1 MLDVRTMSK
10 SFGCLKAVSE
20 ASLTIS
26 EGSIVSLIGPNG
38 AGKTTLFALISGF
51 LKPDSGAVTFNG
63 AAITGQRPHQICHKG
78 LVRTFQVVQP
88 FAGLTVRENIAV
100 GAHTRVAGRAAALAA
115 AGEIAQLVGMGAQLD
130 QSAGDL
136 TIAGRKRLELARAL
150 ATGPKLLLLD
160 EVMAGLNATEIAD
173 LVAVV
178 RKIRDSG
185 VTIFLIEHVMQ
196 AVMSLSDYTYVLNH
210 GAMIAEGQPSQ
221 VTKDPNVIEAYL
233 GHGAAKRLLA
243 MEATADA

>member
-10 SFGCLKAVSE
+10 SFGGLKAVSE
-20 ASLTIS
+20 ASLTVS

-115 AGEIAQLVGMGAQLD
+115 AGEIAQLVGMATQLD

-173 LVAVV
+173 LMAVV

>member
-1 MLDVRTMSK
+1 MLDVRAMSK
-10 SFGCLKAVSE
+10 SFGGLKAVSE
-20 ASLTIS
+20 ASLTVS
-26 EGSIVSLIGPNG
+26 EGNIVSLIGPNG

-51 LKPDSGAVTFNG
+51 LKPDSGAVTFNDAG
-63 AAITGQRPHQICHKG
+63 IAGQRPHQICHQG

-100 GAHTRVAGRAAALAA
+100 GAHTRIAGRAAALAA
-115 AGEIAQLVGMGAQLD
+115 AGEIAQLVGMGTQLD
-130 QSAGDL
+130 QSAGAL

-150 ATGPKLLLLD
+150 ATGPRLLLLD

-173 LVAVV
+173 LVTVV

-233 GHGAAKRLLA
+233 GHGAAKRLLE
-243 MEATADA
+243 MEAGADA

>member
-1 MLDVRTMSK
+1 MSK
-10 SFGCLKAVSE
+10 SFGGLKAVSE
-20 ASLTIS
+20 ASLTVS
-26 EGSIVSLIGPNG
+26 EGNIVSLIGPNG

-51 LKPDSGAVTFNG
+51 LKPDSGAVTFNDAG
-63 AAITGQRPHQICHKG
+63 ITGQKPHQICHQG

-100 GAHTRVAGRAAALAA
+100 GAHTRIAGRAAALAV
-115 AGEIAQLVGMGAQLD
+115 AGEIAQLVGMGTQLD
-130 QSAGDL
+130 QSAGAL

-150 ATGPKLLLLD
+150 ATGPRLLLLD

-173 LVAVV
+173 LVTVV

-233 GHGAAKRLLA
+233 GHGAAKRLLE
-243 MEATADA
+243 MEAGADA

>member
-10 SFGCLKAVSE
+10 SFGGLKAVSE
-20 ASLTIS
+20 ASLTVS

-178 RKIRDSG
+178 RKIRASG

-210 GAMIAEGQPSQ
+210 GAMIAEGQPSP

>member
-10 SFGCLKAVSE
+10 SFSGLKAVSE
-20 ASLTIS
+20 ASLTVS

-160 EVMAGLNATEIAD
+160 EVMAGLNAKEIAD